1 MDNLTESKVYRAA
14 LYVRLSKEDGD
25 KEESDSIVNQKDLIR
40 AFLADKPDI
49 HICAEC
55 VDDGYSGANFD
66 RPSFKRM
73 IRDIEAGRID
83 CVVVKDLS
91 RFGRNFVEAGRYID
105 QIFPALGI
113 RFIAVN
119 DNYDSINGRTSSD
132 KILIPFKNLIND
144 AYCRDISIKVRSQL
158 DIKRKKGDFIGS
170 FAVYGYWKDPSD
182 RHKLVVDEYAA
193 AVIRDIFR
201 WKLEGASQQRIA
213 DRLNGR
219 GELSPMEYKRF
230 CGLQYKSGFH
240 VKPKAKWT
248 AVAIGRI
255 LRNEFYVGTLVQGR
269 RTTPNHKVKKT
280 IQKPSE
286 EWVRVEDSHP
296 AIVEKGDFLAVG
308 RLLMQDTRVA
318 PKEETVYL
326 FSGLAFCGDC
336 RQNMVRNSVCRN
348 GKTYVYYICG
358 NNRTNKACSSH
369 RISEAALTEAVFL
382 SLKEHI
388 ANILDVERVLQYI
401 ETLPIHREEVQKA
414 DAQLVKK
421 QEEISRYSRLKKTLY
436 ESLSDGLIDKAEYLE
451 LKSGY
456 DMKIA
461 DAKAASEKLKEEL
474 EGLLQNRTGTS
485 LWIERFK
492 KYQNITELT
501 RHIAV
506 TLIERILVF
515 EDSRIEIRFRYQY
528 DYERALELIRNTQRL
543 YPGEIKSHE
552 KEAV

>member
-73 IRDIEAGRID
+73 IRDIEAGKIS
-83 CVVVKDLS
+83 CVIVKNLS
-91 RFGRNFVEAGRYID
+91 RFGRNYLEVGDYLEHL
-105 QIFPALGI
+105 FPFLGI

-230 CGLQYKSGFH
+230 CGLQY
-240 VKPKAKWT
+240 
-248 AVAIGRI
+248 
-255 LRNEFYVGTLVQGR
+255 N
-269 RTTPNHKVKKT
+269 
-280 IQKPSE
+280 
-286 EWVRVEDSHP
+286 
-296 AIVEKGDFLAVG
+296 
-308 RLLMQDTRVA
+308 
-318 PKEETVYL
+318 
-326 FSGLAFCGDC
+326 
-336 RQNMVRNSVCRN
+336 
-348 GKTYVYYICG
+348 
-358 NNRTNKACSSH
+358 
-369 RISEAALTEAVFL
+369 
-382 SLKEHI
+382 
-388 ANILDVERVLQYI
+388 
-401 ETLPIHREEVQKA
+401 
-414 DAQLVKK
+414 
-421 QEEISRYSRLKKTLY
+421 
-436 ESLSDGLIDKAEYLE
+436 
-451 LKSGY
+451 
-456 DMKIA
+456 
-461 DAKAASEKLKEEL
+461 
-474 EGLLQNRTGTS
+474 
-485 LWIERFK
+485 
-492 KYQNITELT
+492 
-501 RHIAV
+501 
-506 TLIERILVF
+506 
-515 EDSRIEIRFRYQY
+515 
-528 DYERALELIRNTQRL
+528 
-543 YPGEIKSHE
+543 PGSM
-552 KEAV
+552 

>member
-91 RFGRNFVEAGRYID
+91 RFGRNFVEAGLYID

-436 ESLSDGLIDKAEYLE
+436 ESLSDGLIDKEEYLE

>member
-119 DNYDSINGRTSSD
+119 DNYDSINGRSSSD

-158 DIKRKKGDFIGS
+158 EIKRKKGDFIGS

-213 DRLNGR
+213 DRLNGW

-248 AVAIGRI
+248 AVAISRI

-296 AIVEKGDFLAVG
+296 AIVEKEDFLAVG

-436 ESLSDGLIDKAEYLE
+436 ESLSDGLIDKEEYLE